1 MENISLEEYN
11 NLIGDIINK
20 AVSDELLSVIIYK
33 KMAEELNGIGN
44 EAIRKH
50 LLEHADSEYDHFKK
64 IVSYAAK
71 HDISN
76 RINFTV
82 DSETIVSSPYKTEDV
97 VKLNQ
102 KLEMDAIKL
111 YREAAD
117 ISLNFGDHESYE
129 FFTDLLEEEQ
139 EHYDDFTIFY
149 GSKRSFS
156 GSKITNFAQFIS
168 NRL

>member
-1 MENISLEEYN
+1 
-11 NLIGDIINK
+11 
-20 AVSDELLSVIIYK
+20 
-33 KMAEELNGIGN
+33 MAEELNGAGN

-50 LLEHADSEYDHFKK
+50 LLEHVDSEYDHFKK

-82 DSETIVSSPYKTEDV
+82 DSEVIVSSPYSAEDI

-102 KLEMDAIKL
+102 KLEMDDIKL

-149 GSKRSFS
+149 GGKRPFS
-156 GSKITNFAQFIS
+156 GSKITNFAQFVSSI
-168 NRL
+168 L

>member
-11 NLIGDIINK
+11 NLIGDIVNK
-20 AVSDELLSVIIYK
+20 AVSDELLSVVIYK
-33 KMAEELNGIGN
+33 KMAEELNGTGN

-71 HDISN
+71 HGICD
-76 RINFTV
+76 RINFSI
-82 DSETIVSSPYKTEDV
+82 DSEMIVSSPYKTEDV
-97 VKLNQ
+97 VNLNQ

-129 FFTDLLEEEQ
+129 FFTDLLEDEQ

-149 GSKRSFS
+149 GGKRPFS
-156 GSKITNFAQFIS
+156 GSKITNFAQFVN